1 MSFTRAIFNKSVFFL
16 ALIPLF
22 AIWGF
27 WVTYFTR
34 PPETLSAYDHLHGF
48 GMLAWVLML
57 VMQSFLIRTNRRG
70 IHRQAGKLAYIIGPW
85 IVISTIILAHYRLNV
100 RGLSAEG
107 LYFLGLQVFILIQYT
122 VCYAMAI
129 RYRKQPDV
137 HARWMI
143 ATAFSLLD
151 PIFARILVV
160 NFIQVP
166 LETGIIQYI
175 TYTIIDLIVLV
186 LILRD
191 WKTGQRRDVF
201 LPVLILLLATQLPT
215 LFVLK
220 IPAWQAFAGWFMSLP
235 LS

>member
-1 MSFTRAIFNKSVFFL
+1 MSFTRAIFSKSVFFL

-34 PPETLSAYDHLHGF
+34 PPETLSGYDHLHGF

-57 VMQSFLIRTNRRG
+57 IMQSFLIRTNRRR
-70 IHRQAGKLAYIIGPW
+70 IHRQTGKLAYLFGPW
-85 IVISTIILAHYRLNV
+85 IVISTIMLAHYRLNV
-100 RGLSAEG
+100 RGLTAEG
-107 LYFLGLQVFILIQYT
+107 LYILGLQVFVLIQYT

-129 RYRKQPDV
+129 RHRKQPDL
-137 HARWMI
+137 HARWMVC
-143 ATAFSLLD
+143 TAFSLLD

-160 NFIQVP
+160 NFIHVP

-175 TYTIIDLIVLV
+175 TFSFIDLIVIA
-186 LILRD
+186 LIFRD
-191 WKTGQRRDVF
+191 WKTEQRRDVF
-201 LPVLILLLATQLPT
+201 LPVLILLLVTQLPT

-220 IPAWQAFAGWFMSLP
+220 IPAWEAFAGWFMNLH